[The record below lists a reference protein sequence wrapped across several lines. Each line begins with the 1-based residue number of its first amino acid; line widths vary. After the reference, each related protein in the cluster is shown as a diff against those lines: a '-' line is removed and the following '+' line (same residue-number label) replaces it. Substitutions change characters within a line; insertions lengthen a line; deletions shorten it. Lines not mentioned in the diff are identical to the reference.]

1 MLRIFEGGSVLQLG
15 RRDINKGIFKA
26 YDIRGLYPQEID
38 DDAAY
43 RIARAFVSALKCKRV
58 VVGHDMRESAA
69 TFEAATIRGLI
80 DQGADVVPIGLT
92 STPMYYFA
100 VNYLKGDAGVQCSA
114 SHNPAEYNGYKMTGP
129 NAIPSIAF
137 VSNEDLYEAACAGE
151 FEDPEKKGAVLDEQN
166 VLDAYIE
173 AVLDTAGIRDFGK
186 LKIVVDCANGMG
198 GYILPKLYEKVG
210 NHPIRLYWRLDGS
223 FPNHEANP
231 LKTETMLA
239 LQDRVVDEQA
249 DLGVA
254 FDGDGD
260 RVAFTDENGRIIP
273 GDFVT
278 ALIARMMLKK
288 QPGAEILYDLR
299 SSWVVP
305 EEIEKAGGKA
315 IECRVGHG
323 LIKKQMREEGGYF
336 AGELSS
342 HYYFKDFFTTD
353 NGDLA
358 MLNIIKL
365 LLTEGIPMSE
375 IVQPLRRYFHSGE
388 INSEVKDIPA
398 VLARLKEKY
407 GASARRI
414 TEIDGYKAEY
424 DDWWFN
430 VRPSNTEPLI
440 RLNLEA
446 KTKEKMEEKVEE
458 LLKEIRS

>member
-1 MLRIFEGGSVLQLG
+1 MSLG
-15 RRDINKGIFKA
+15 HKAVKQGVFKA

-38 DDAAY
+38 DEDAY
-43 RIARAFVSALKCKRV
+43 RIGRAFVTALKCKRV
-58 VVGHDMRESAA
+58 VIGHDMRESAA
-69 TFEAATIRGLI
+69 TFEAATIRGII

-100 VNYLKGDAGVQCSA
+100 VNHLKGDAGIMCTA

-129 NAIPSIAF
+129 GAIPSIAI
-137 VSNEDLYEAACAGE
+137 VENVTLWEMACAGD
-151 FEDPEKKGAVLDEQN
+151 FEEPAAKGKLLPCEDL
-166 VLDAYIE
+166 LDAYTE
-173 AVLDTAGIRDFGK
+173 AVLDNVGIRDFGD

-198 GYILPKLYEKVG
+198 GLILPVIFNKVG
-210 NHPIRLYWRLDGS
+210 NEPIRLYWRLDGR

-231 LKTETMLA
+231 LKTETLLA
-239 LQDRVVDEQA
+239 LQDRVVDECA
-249 DLGVA
+249 DIGPA

-260 RVAFTDENGRIIP
+260 RVAFVDEKGQVIP

-278 ALIARMMLKK
+278 ALIAREMLKK
-288 QPGAEILYDLR
+288 KPGAEILYDLR

-305 EEIEKAGGKA
+305 EEIEAAGGKA
-315 IECRVGHG
+315 TECRVGHG

-342 HYYFKDFFTTD
+342 HYYFSDFYTTD

-358 MLNIIKL
+358 MLNMIKL
-365 LLTEGIPMSE
+365 LIDEGKPMSE
-375 IVQPLRRYFHSGE
+375 IVAPLRRYFHSGE

-398 VLARLKEKY
+398 VLARLRAKY
-407 GASARRI
+407 GAAAKRI
-414 TEIDGYKAEY
+414 TEIDGYKVEFE
-424 DDWWFN
+424 DWWFN
-430 VRPSNTEPLI
+430 VRASNTEPLI

-446 KTKEKMEEKVEE
+446 KTREKMDEKVAE

>member
-1 MLRIFEGGSVLQLG
+1 MQLG
-15 RRDINKGIFKA
+15 RREIKREIFKA
-26 YDIRGLYPQEID
+26 YDIRGLYPEEID

-43 RIARAFVSALKCKRV
+43 RIARAFVSALRCKRV
-58 VVGHDMRESAA
+58 VVGHDMRDSAA
-69 TFEAATIRGLI
+69 SFEAATIRGI
-80 DQGADVVPIGLT
+80 VDQGADVVPIGLT

-100 VNYLKGDAGVQCSA
+100 VNHLNGDAGMQCSA

-129 NAIPSIAF
+129 QAIPSIAF
-137 VSNEDLYEAACAGE
+137 VSNDALYEAACAGK
-151 FEDPEKKGAVLDEQN
+151 FESPEKKGTVLEEQN
-166 VLDAYIE
+166 VLDAYVE
-173 AVLDTAGIRDFGK
+173 AVLNTAGIRDFGS
-186 LKIVVDCANGMG
+186 LKIVVDCGNGMG
-198 GYILPKLYEKVG
+198 GYILPKLFDKVA
-210 NHPIRLYWRLDGS
+210 NEPIRLYWRLDGR

-231 LKTETMLA
+231 LKTETLLA
-239 LQDRVVDEQA
+239 LRDRVVDERA

-260 RVAFTDENGRIIP
+260 RVAFVDESGQIIP

-278 ALIARMMLKK
+278 ALIAREMLKK
-288 QPGAEILYDLR
+288 KPGAEILYDLR

-305 EEIEKAGGKA
+305 EEIEKAGGEA

-342 HYYFKDFFTTD
+342 HYYFKDFYTTD

-358 MLNIIKL
+358 MLMVIKL
-365 LLTEGIPMSE
+365 ILAEGIPMSE
-375 IVQPLRRYFHSGE
+375 IVRPLRRYFHSGE
-388 INSEVKDIPA
+388 INSEVADIPA
-398 VLARLKEKY
+398 VLARLKARY
-407 GASARRI
+407 GPSAKRV
-414 TEIDGYKAEY
+414 TEIDGYKAEF

-446 KTKEKMEEKVEE
+446 KTKQMMEEKVEE

>member
-1 MLRIFEGGSVLQLG
+1 MQLG
-15 RRDINKGIFKA
+15 RREIKREIFKA
-26 YDIRGLYPQEID
+26 YDIRGLYPEEID

-58 VVGHDMRESAA
+58 VVGHDMRDSAA
-69 TFEAATIRGLI
+69 SFEAATIRGI
-80 DQGADVVPIGLT
+80 VDQGADVVPIGLT

-100 VNYLKGDAGVQCSA
+100 VNHLNGDAGMQCSA

-129 NAIPSIAF
+129 QAIPSIAF
-137 VSNEDLYEAACAGE
+137 VSNDALYEAACAGE
-151 FEDPEKKGAVLDEQN
+151 FDDPEKKGTVLEEQN
-166 VLDAYIE
+166 VLDAYVE
-173 AVLDTAGIRDFGK
+173 AVLNTAGIRDFGS
-186 LKIVVDCANGMG
+186 LKIVVDCGNGMG
-198 GYILPKLYEKVG
+198 GYILPKLFDKVA
-210 NHPIRLYWRLDGS
+210 NEPIRLYWRLDGR

-231 LKTETMLA
+231 LKTETLLA
-239 LQDRVVDEQA
+239 LRDRVVDERA

-260 RVAFTDENGRIIP
+260 RVAFVDESGQIIP

-278 ALIARMMLKK
+278 ALIAREMLKK
-288 QPGAEILYDLR
+288 KPGAEILYDLR

-305 EEIEKAGGKA
+305 EEIEKAGGEA

-342 HYYFKDFFTTD
+342 HYYFKDFYTTD

-358 MLNIIKL
+358 MLMVIKL
-365 LLTEGIPMSE
+365 ILAEGIPMSE
-375 IVQPLRRYFHSGE
+375 IVRPLRRYFHSGE
-388 INSEVKDIPA
+388 INSEVADIPA
-398 VLARLKEKY
+398 VLARLKARY
-407 GASARRI
+407 GPSAKRV
-414 TEIDGYKAEY
+414 TEIDGYKAEF

-446 KTKEKMEEKVEE
+446 KTKQMMEEKVEE

>member
-1 MLRIFEGGSVLQLG
+1 MQLG
-15 RRDINKGIFKA
+15 SREINKSIFKA

-43 RIARAFVSALKCKRV
+43 RIARAFVSSLKCKRV
-58 VVGHDMRESAA
+58 VVGHDMRESAVP
-69 TFEAATIRGLI
+69 FEAATIRGII

-92 STPMYYFA
+92 STPMYYFS
-100 VNYLKGDAGVQCSA
+100 VNYCEGDAGVMCTA

-129 NAIPSIAF
+129 GAIPSIAL
-137 VSNEDLYEAACAGE
+137 VDNETLYELACAGNFDE
-151 FEDPEKKGAVLDEQN
+151 PVKKGTLLDKVDTLDAYTKAVLDNTESRN
-166 VLDAYIE
+166 
-173 AVLDTAGIRDFGK
+173 FGN

-198 GYILPKLYEKVG
+198 GHILPALFPKVG
-210 NHPIRLYWRLDGS
+210 NVPVRLYWRLDGS

-239 LQDRVVDEQA
+239 LQDRVVDESA

-260 RVAFTDENGRIIP
+260 RVAFTDEKGQIIP

-278 ALIARMMLKK
+278 ALIAKELLRNH
-288 QPGAEILYDLR
+288 PGVEILYDLR

-315 IECRVGHG
+315 TECRVGHG

-342 HYYFKDFFTTD
+342 HYYFSDFFTTD

-365 LLTEGIPMSE
+365 LLAETKPMSE
-375 IVQPLRRYFHSGE
+375 IVAPLRRYFHSGE

-398 VLARLKEKY
+398 VLTRLKSKY
-407 GASARRI
+407 GPSAKRV
-414 TEIDGYKAEY
+414 TEIDGYKAEF

-446 KTKEKMEEKVEE
+446 KSKERMEEKVEE

>member
-1 MLRIFEGGSVLQLG
+1 MRLG
-15 RRDINKGIFKA
+15 RREIKKEIFKA
-26 YDIRGLYPQEID
+26 YDIRGLYPEEID

-58 VVGHDMRESAA
+58 IVGHDMRDSAA
-69 TFEAATIRGLI
+69 AFEAATIRGLI

-114 SHNPAEYNGYKMTGP
+114 SHNPAEYNGYKMTGHS
-129 NAIPSIAF
+129 AIPSIAF
-137 VSNEDLYEAACAGE
+137 VSNDALYEAACSGE
-151 FEDPEKKGAVLDEQN
+151 FDDPDKKGTVLEEQN
-166 VLDAYIE
+166 VLDAYVE
-173 AVLDTAGIRDFGK
+173 AVLDTAGIRDFGN
-186 LKIVVDCANGMG
+186 LKIVVDCGNGMG
-198 GYILPKLYEKVG
+198 GYILPKLFDKVG
-210 NHPIRLYWRLDGS
+210 NEPIRLYWRLDGS

-231 LKTETMLA
+231 LKTETLLA
-239 LQDRVVDEQA
+239 LRDRVVDERA

-260 RVAFTDENGRIIP
+260 RVAFIDEKGQIIP

-278 ALIARMMLKK
+278 VLIAREMLKK
-288 QPGAEILYDLR
+288 KPGAEILYDLR

-323 LIKKQMREEGGYF
+323 LIKRQMREEGGYF

-358 MLNIIKL
+358 MLNVIKL
-365 LLTEGIPMSE
+365 VVAEGMPISE
-375 IVQPLRRYFHSGE
+375 IVRPLRRYFHSGE
-388 INSEVKDIPA
+388 INSEVADIPA
-398 VLARLKEKY
+398 VIARIKAKY
-407 GASARRI
+407 GPSAKRV
-414 TEIDGYKAEY
+414 TEIDGYKAEF

-458 LLKEIRS
+458 LLGEIRS

>member
-1 MLRIFEGGSVLQLG
+1 MQLG
-15 RRDINKGIFKA
+15 PREINKSIFKA

-43 RIARAFVSALKCKRV
+43 RIARAFVLLMKCKRV
-58 VVGHDMRESAA
+58 VVSHDMRDSAEQ
-69 TFEAATIRGLI
+69 FEGATIRGLL
-80 DQGADVVPIGLT
+80 DQGADVVPVGLA

-100 VNYLKGDAGVQCSA
+100 VNYLNGDAGVQCSA

-129 NAIPSIAF
+129 GAIPSIAL
-137 VSNEDLYEAACAGE
+137 VDNDDLYQRACEGNFPDA
-151 FEDPEKKGAVLDEQN
+151 EKKGTLLEKVD
-166 VLDAYIE
+166 VLDAYCD
-173 AVLDTAGIRDFGK
+173 AVLENVDIHDFEGIK
-186 LKIVVDCANGMG
+186 LVIDCANGMG
-198 GYILPKLYEKVG
+198 GHILPALCAKVG
-210 NHPIRLYWRLDGS
+210 SDPVRLYWRLDGS

-239 LQDRVVDEQA
+239 LRDRVVDEKAQ
-249 DLGVA
+249 LGVA

-260 RVAFTDENGRIIP
+260 RVAFTDEKGGIIP
-273 GDFVT
+273 GDFIT
-278 ALIARMMLKK
+278 ALIARTMLKK
-288 QPGAEILYDLR
+288 KPGAQILYDLR

-323 LIKKQMREEGGYF
+323 LIKRQMREEGGYF

-342 HYYFKDFFTTD
+342 HYYFSDFFTTD

-358 MLNIIKL
+358 MLYVIKML
-365 LLTEGIPMSE
+365 LEDGRPMSE
-375 IVQPLRRYFHSGE
+375 IVSPLRRYHHSGE

-398 VLARLKEKY
+398 VLARLKTKY
-407 GASARRI
+407 GAAATRV
-414 TEIDGYKAEY
+414 TEIDGYKAEFE
-424 DDWWFN
+424 DWWFN

-446 KTKEKMEEKVEE
+446 RSKAKMDEKVEE

>member
-1 MLRIFEGGSVLQLG
+1 MQLG
-15 RRDINKGIFKA
+15 SRDINKSIFKA

-58 VVGHDMRESAA
+58 VVGHDMRESAVP
-69 TFEAATIRGLI
+69 FEAATIRGLI
-80 DQGADVVPIGLT
+80 DQGADVVPVGLT
-92 STPMYYFA
+92 STPMYYFS
-100 VNYLKGDAGVQCSA
+100 VNYCEGDAGVMCTA
-114 SHNPAEYNGYKMTGP
+114 SHNPAQYNGYKMTGP
-129 NAIPSIAF
+129 GAIPSIAL
-137 VSNEDLYEAACAGE
+137 VDNERLYELACAGNFDE
-151 FEDPEKKGAVLDEQN
+151 PAKKGTVLDHVDTLDAYTKAVLDNTESRN
-166 VLDAYIE
+166 
-173 AVLDTAGIRDFGK
+173 FGN

-198 GYILPKLYEKVG
+198 GYILPALFPKVG
-210 NHPIRLYWRLDGS
+210 NVPVRLYWRLDGS

-239 LQDRVVDEQA
+239 LQDRVVDESA

-260 RVAFTDENGRIIP
+260 RVAFTDEKGQIIP

-278 ALIARMMLKK
+278 ALIAKELLKK
-288 QPGAEILYDLR
+288 HPGAEILYDLR

-315 IECRVGHG
+315 TECRVGHG
-323 LIKKQMREEGGYF
+323 LIKKQMREEGGFF

-342 HYYFKDFFTTD
+342 HYYFSDFFTTD

-365 LLTEGIPMSE
+365 LLAETKPMSE
-375 IVQPLRRYFHSGE
+375 IVAPLRRYFHSGE

-398 VLARLKEKY
+398 VLARLKSKY
-407 GASARRI
+407 GASAKRV
-414 TEIDGYKAEY
+414 TEIDGYKAEFE
-424 DDWWFN
+424 DWWFN
-430 VRPSNTEPLI
+430 VRASNTEPLI

-446 KTKEKMEEKVEE
+446 KNKEKMEEKVEE
-458 LLKEIRS
+458 LLKEIRG

>member
-1 MLRIFEGGSVLQLG
+1 MSLG
-15 RRDINKGIFKA
+15 HKAVNRGIFKA
-26 YDIRGLYPQEID
+26 YDIRGLYPQEVD
-38 DDAAY
+38 DEDAY
-43 RIARAFVSALKCKRV
+43 RIGRAFVTALKCKRV
-58 VVGHDMRESAA
+58 VIGHDMRESAA
-69 TFEAATIRGLI
+69 TFEAATIRGII

-100 VNYLKGDAGVQCSA
+100 VNHLKGDAGIMCTA
-114 SHNPAEYNGYKMTGP
+114 SHNPAEYNGYKMTGAG
-129 NAIPSIAF
+129 AIPSIAI
-137 VSNEDLYEAACAGE
+137 VENDKLWEMACAGD
-151 FEDPEKKGAVLDEQN
+151 FEDPAAKGTVHPQEDVLDS
-166 VLDAYIE
+166 YTE
-173 AVLDTAGIRDFGK
+173 AVLNNVGIRSFGD
-186 LKIVVDCANGMG
+186 LKVVVDCANGMG
-198 GYILPKLYEKVG
+198 GFILPSIFNKVG
-210 NHPIRLYWRLDGS
+210 NEPIRLYWRLDGR

-231 LKTETMLA
+231 LKTETLLA
-239 LQDRVVDEQA
+239 LQDRVVDECA
-249 DLGVA
+249 DIGPA

-260 RVAFTDENGRIIP
+260 RVAFVDEKGQLIP

-278 ALIARMMLKK
+278 ALIAREMLKK
-288 QPGAEILYDLR
+288 KPGAEILYDLR

-315 IECRVGHG
+315 TECRVGHG

-342 HYYFKDFFTTD
+342 HYYFSDFYTTD

-358 MLNIIKL
+358 MLNMIKL
-365 LLTEGIPMSE
+365 LIEEGKPMSE
-375 IVQPLRRYFHSGE
+375 IVAPLRRYFHSGE

-398 VLARLKEKY
+398 VLARLKAKY
-407 GASARRI
+407 GAAAKRV
-414 TEIDGYKAEY
+414 TEIDGYKVEF

-446 KTKEKMEEKVEE
+446 KTKEKMDEKVEE

>member
-1 MLRIFEGGSVLQLG
+1 MGLG
-15 RRDINKGIFKA
+15 YKEVKKEVFKA
-26 YDIRGLYPQEID
+26 YDIRGLYPQELD
-38 DDAAY
+38 DDDAY
-43 RIARAFVSALKCKRV
+43 RIARAFVVALGCKRV
-58 VVGHDMRESAA
+58 VVGHDMRESAE

-80 DQGADVVPIGLT
+80 DQGADVAPIGLT

-100 VNYLKGDAGVQCSA
+100 VNYLNGDAGVQCTA

-129 NAIPSIAF
+129 KAIPSIAI
-137 VSNEDLYEAACAGE
+137 VENDKLWEMACAGE
-151 FEDPEKKGAVLDEQN
+151 FPEPERKGTLHEEVC
-166 VLDAYIE
+166 VLDAYAE
-173 AVLDTAGIRDFGK
+173 AVLQNTSVRDFGG
-186 LKIVVDCANGMG
+186 LKIVIDCANGMG
-198 GYILPKLYEKVG
+198 GYILPAICGKVG
-210 NHPIRLYWRLDGS
+210 ADPTRLYWRLDGR

-239 LQDRVVDEQA
+239 LQDRVVDEKA
-249 DLGVA
+249 DIGVA

-260 RVAFTDENGRIIP
+260 RVAFVDEKGQIIP

-278 ALIARMMLKK
+278 ALIAREILKK
-288 QPGAEILYDLR
+288 QPGAQILYDLR

-342 HYYFKDFFTTD
+342 HYYFSDFFTTD

-358 MLNIIKL
+358 MLNMLKL
-365 LLTEGIPMSE
+365 LLAEKKPMSE
-375 IVQPLRRYFHSGE
+375 IVAPLRRYFHSGE

-398 VLARLKEKY
+398 VLARLKTKY
-407 GASARRI
+407 GAAAKRV
-414 TEIDGYKAEY
+414 TEIDGYKAEF

-446 KTKEKMEEKVEE
+446 KTREMMDEKVAE
-458 LLKEIRS
+458 LLHEIRS

>member
-1 MLRIFEGGSVLQLG
+1 MQLG
-15 RRDINKGIFKA
+15 RSEVKKGIFKA

-43 RIARAFVSALKCKRV
+43 RIARAFVAALKCKRV
-58 VVGHDMRESAA
+58 VIGHDMRDSAA
-69 TFEAATIRGLI
+69 QFEGATIRGCL

-100 VNYLKGDAGVQCSA
+100 VNHLNGDAGIQCSA

-137 VSNEDLYEAACAGE
+137 VSNEDLWKAACAGD
-151 FEDPEKKGAVLDEQN
+151 FPDPEKPGTLLPAED
-166 VLDAYIE
+166 VLDAYTD
-173 AVLDTAGIRDFGK
+173 AVLANTDVKDFGNLK
-186 LKIVVDCANGMG
+186 LVIDCANGMG
-198 GYILPKLYEKVG
+198 GYILPTLCKKVG
-210 NHPIRLYWRLDGS
+210 NDPVRLYWRLDGR

-260 RVAFTDENGRIIP
+260 RVAFTDEKGAIIP

-278 ALIARMMLKK
+278 ALIAREMLKK

-315 IECRVGHG
+315 TECRVGHG
-323 LIKKQMREEGGYF
+323 LIKKQMREQGGYF

-342 HYYFKDFFTTD
+342 HYYFSDFYTTD

-365 LLTEGIPMSE
+365 LLHEGKKMSE
-375 IVQPLRRYFHSGE
+375 IVAPLHRYFHSGE

-398 VLARLKEKY
+398 VLARLKSKY
-407 GASARRI
+407 GPQAKRV
-414 TEIDGYKAEY
+414 TEIDGYKAEFE
-424 DDWWFN
+424 DWWFN

-458 LLKEIRS
+458 LLKEIRG

>member
-1 MLRIFEGGSVLQLG
+1 MQLG
-15 RRDINKGIFKA
+15 RREINKGIFKA

-43 RIARAFVSALKCKRV
+43 RIARAYVSLIGCKRV
-58 VVGHDMRESAA
+58 VVGHDMRDSAV
-69 TFEAATIRGLI
+69 TFEAATIRGLL

-100 VNYLKGDAGVQCSA
+100 VNHLNGDAGVQCSA

-129 NAIPSIAF
+129 GAIPSIAL
-137 VSNEDLYEAACAGE
+137 VDNETLYKAACEGG
-151 FEDPEKKGAVLDEQN
+151 FEEPAAKGTLHPQVE
-166 VLDAYIE
+166 VLDAYTD
-173 AVLDTAGIRDFGK
+173 AVLANTGVKDFGDLK
-186 LKIVVDCANGMG
+186 LVIDCANGMG
-198 GYILPKLYEKVG
+198 GHILPTLCKKVG
-210 NHPIRLYWRLDGS
+210 NDPVRLYWRLDGR

-260 RVAFTDENGRIIP
+260 RVAFTDEMGKIIP
-273 GDFVT
+273 GDFIT
-278 ALIARMMLKK
+278 ALIAREMLKK

-315 IECRVGHG
+315 TECRVGHG
-323 LIKKQMREEGGYF
+323 LIKKQMREQGGYF

-342 HYYFKDFFTTD
+342 HYYFSDFYTTD

-365 LLTEGIPMSE
+365 LLHEGKKMSE
-375 IVQPLRRYFHSGE
+375 IVAPLHRYFHSGE
-388 INSEVKDIPA
+388 INSEAHDIPA
-398 VLARLKEKY
+398 VLARLKSKY
-407 GASARRI
+407 GSQAKRV
-414 TEIDGYKAEY
+414 TEIDGYKVEFE
-424 DDWWFN
+424 DWWFN

-446 KTKEKMEEKVEE
+446 KTREKMEEKVEE

>member
-1 MLRIFEGGSVLQLG
+1 MALG
-15 RRDINKGIFKA
+15 RKEIKREIFKA

-38 DDAAY
+38 DEDAY
-43 RIARAFVSALKCKRV
+43 RIARAFVTALGCKRV

-100 VNYLKGDAGVQCSA
+100 VNHLKGDAGVQCSA
-114 SHNPAEYNGYKMTGP
+114 SHNPAEYNGYKMTGHS
-129 NAIPSIAF
+129 AIPSIAF
-137 VSNEDLYEAACAGE
+137 VSNEKLYEMACAGE
-151 FEDPEKKGAVLDEQN
+151 FEDPPQKGTLHEEVCVLEEY
-166 VLDAYIE
+166 AE
-173 AVLDTAGIRDFGK
+173 AVLSTAGIRDFGD
-186 LKIVVDCANGMG
+186 LKIVVDCGNGMG
-198 GYILPKLYEKVG
+198 GYVLPRIFEKVG
-210 NHPIRLYWRLDGS
+210 NEPVRLYWRLDGS

-231 LKTETMLA
+231 LKTETLLA
-239 LQDRVVDEQA
+239 LRDRVVDERA
-249 DLGVA
+249 DIGVA
-254 FDGDGD
+254 FDGDCD
-260 RVAFTDENGRIIP
+260 RVAFVDEKGQIIQ

-278 ALIARMMLKK
+278 ALIAREMLKK

-299 SSWVVP
+299 SSWIVP

-342 HYYFKDFFTTD
+342 HYYFSDFYTTD

-358 MLNIIKL
+358 MLNMIKL
-365 LLTEGIPMSE
+365 LLEERKPLSE
-375 IVQPLRRYFHSGE
+375 IVAPLRRYYHSGE
-388 INSEVKDIPA
+388 INSEVHDIPA
-398 VLARLKEKY
+398 VLKRLEDKY
-407 GASARRI
+407 GAVARR
-414 TEIDGYKAEY
+414 TTHLDGYKAEF

-446 KTKEKMEEKVEE
+446 KTREKMEEKVAE

>member
-1 MLRIFEGGSVLQLG
+1 
-15 RRDINKGIFKA
+15 
-26 YDIRGLYPQEID
+26 
-38 DDAAY
+38 
-43 RIARAFVSALKCKRV
+43 
-58 VVGHDMRESAA
+58 
-69 TFEAATIRGLI
+69 
-80 DQGADVVPIGLT
+80 
-92 STPMYYFA
+92 
-100 VNYLKGDAGVQCSA
+100 
-114 SHNPAEYNGYKMTGP
+114 MTGP
-129 NAIPSIAF
+129 GAIPSIAL
-137 VSNEDLYEAACAGE
+137 VSNDALYEAACAGD
-151 FEDPEKKGAVLDEQN
+151 FDDPAKPGTVLDKVD
-166 VLDAYIE
+166 VLDAYTD
-173 AVLDTAGIRDFGK
+173 AVLDNTGVRSFGALK
-186 LKIVVDCANGMG
+186 LVIDCANGMG
-198 GYILPKLYEKVG
+198 GHILPMLCKKVG
-210 NHPIRLYWRLDGS
+210 NDPVRLYWRLDGS

-260 RVAFTDENGRIIP
+260 RVAFTDENGKIIP
-273 GDFVT
+273 GDFIT
-278 ALIARMMLKK
+278 ALIAREMLKK
-288 QPGAEILYDLR
+288 KPGAEILYDLR

-305 EEIEKAGGKA
+305 EEIEKAGGIA

-342 HYYFKDFFTTD
+342 HYYFSDFYTTD

-365 LLTEGIPMSE
+365 MLHEGKKMSE
-375 IVQPLRRYFHSGE
+375 IVAPLHRYFHSGE

-398 VLARLKEKY
+398 VLARLKAKY
-407 GASARRI
+407 GPLAKRI
-414 TEIDGYKAEY
+414 TEIDGYKAEF

-446 KTKEKMEEKVEE
+446 KTKEKMDEKVAE